1 MIAELRGT
9 GSGVGD
15 MVTWKSS
22 DPASGTVVSYTNDGA
37 ANTGFVSE
45 QTEPL
50 GQSVALTDP
59 EPPNEPQ
66 TYEQHLFF
74 ASDPEWQCS
83 VPDAFYGGFQGRPDH
98 CQNKVLR
105 NLDIPLTDT
114 FKWNTIPCESSSDPE
129 TISVCT
135 ETTRDPA
142 DKRFEASYAGDYEFK
157 SNGVTYSVGQKCI
170 DALAVAGK
178 NINSLRQAFDNLE
191 RITAIT
197 NKKKVSAH
205 SLMAIGI
212 RESGAGDPRYMK
224 EEGGHGRGWY
234 QIDLG
239 IHSNVTEAQAMD
251 FDWAT
256 RYVSDLVSNAYAMI
270 SNYESNDQKRHK
282 NPLLLYTFSQR
293 LAMMYRI
300 YNAGPVS
307 PAMRDMLR
315 KTDDLTVLDPGTAR
329 NNYASNL
336 YNLEVYC
343 TGGATVIK

>member
-1 MIAELRGT
+1 
-9 GSGVGD
+9 
-15 MVTWKSS
+15 MVTWKTS
-22 DPASGTVVSYTNDGA
+22 DPASGTVVSYTNDGT

-178 NINSLRQAFDNLE
+178 NINNLRQAFDNLE

-307 PAMRDMLR
+307 PAMRDKLR